1 MGLLQISQI
10 KVRLASNHDSIPDIS
25 ENWGGVWL
33 I

>member
-10 KVRLASNHDSIPDIS
+10 KYSGASNFDMIPDIL